1 MMESRGISAAVTPRI
16 RIVEQDIASLD
27 VDAVTNA
34 ANDHLWMGA
43 GVAGALKKTGGDE
56 IEREAMSKGPIAV
69 GDAVV
74 TGGGRLKARH
84 VIHAAVMRQFVPRSN
99 AEDVARATRSALA
112 RAEEIGARTLALPA
126 LGTGV
131 GGLAREDCARVM
143 IAAVREHTGTV
154 EEVVFAL
161 RGRDA
166 VREFERE
173 LARS

>member
-1 MMESRGISAAVTPRI
+1 MMESRGPAAAVTPRI

-43 GVAGALKKTGGDE
+43 GVAGALKKSGGDE

-69 GDAVV
+69 GDAII

-84 VIHAAVMRQFVPRSN
+84 VIHAAVMRQFVPHSN
-99 AEDVARATRSALA
+99 ADAVARATRSALA

-131 GGLAREDCARVM
+131 GGFSREECARIM
-143 IAAVREHTGTV
+143 IAAVREHTGNI
-154 EEVVFAL
+154 EEVIFAL
-161 RGRDA
+161 RGGDT
-166 VREFERE
+166 VRAFERE
-173 LARS
+173 LASS